1 MKKNCHRVVGAAAA
15 LVVALSLAASTATA
29 QELTDTVATVS
40 YIRVK
45 PEQTN
50 AWLVTFKEHLVPVLE
65 ELEGE
70 GPLLGWHLFVPGI
83 HHPGS
88 AWTHVLVLGHRDRAA
103 QGEVEKRLRQAI
115 QNMPAGAAKTF
126 YGAMDLSQHF
136 DDEWREIDFESF
148 PVPEEEEKEAEEEAE
163 EEGSH

>member
-15 LVVALSLAASTATA
+15 LLAALSLAASTATA

-50 AWLVTFKEHLVPVLE
+50 AWLVTFKENLVPVLE
-65 ELEGE
+65 ELEEE
-70 GPLLGWHLFVPGI
+70 GPLLGWHLFVPGL

-88 AWTHVLVLGHRDRAA
+88 AWTHMLVLGHRNRAA
-103 QGEVEKRLRQAI
+103 QGEVEKRLREAI
-115 QNMPAGAAKTF
+115 RNMPEGAARMF

-136 DDEWREIDFESF
+136 DDEWREIDFESL
-148 PVPEEEEKEAEEEAE
+148 PVPEEPEEKEAEEE
-163 EEGSH
+163 GNH